1 MREAQTGE
9 TRAFMHYGNAQY
21 SRHCYMHKRT
31 FFLYCFGF
39 CSVNYKIIPAK
50 KEQEK
55 ETFEGKSCINLKAMS
70 VLINIKQMCALT
82 KSI

>member
-31 FFLYCFGF
+31 FFCIVLDFAQWTIKLF
-39 CSVNYKIIPAK
+39 LQK

>member
-1 MREAQTGE
+1 M
-9 TRAFMHYGNAQY
+9 
-21 SRHCYMHKRT
+21 
-31 FFLYCFGF
+31 
-39 CSVNYKIIPAK
+39 NYKIIPAK

-55 ETFEGKSCINLKAMS
+55 ETFEGKSCIDLKAMS